1 MGWIKGGGILQS
13 PAPQI
18 SFTEAQEEM
27 CLSIHFWFGS
37 GKVLGHSAQVR
48 MRYSLQLSVL
58 SAEVEESLA
67 PRAQT
72 SRPLAGLGEGKGV
85 WLQLPLDVG
94 EQGYFI
100 SLPLLSA

>member
-27 CLSIHFWFGS
+27 CHSIHFCFGS
-37 GKVLGHSAQVR
+37 GMVLGHSAQVR
-48 MRYSLQLSVL
+48 MPSSLQLSVL

-72 SRPLAGLGEGKGV
+72 SRPLAGLREGKGV